1 MKNRIFFVLV
11 CLYFIIAIPAEAKTV
26 LVQSL
31 SEFSS
36 QNPAQEYSLKI
47 IEDLKLNKETKL
59 EQNSIIKGRVLRV
72 VAPKRMQK
80 DAYFVFVPYTYTIP
94 SQGNQEF
101 AVGKRFETKI
111 KYYEDFQMPDSKTV
125 AKNTGIF
132 VVGCMIP
139 GLDYVIN
146 FTDGMVHPKEGKG
159 RFKSG
164 CSQIVESWPICYC
177 LKGDD
182 IIIQKGATAKFT
194 FDKEVFISE

>member
-1 MKNRIFFVLV
+1 
-11 CLYFIIAIPAEAKTV
+11 KTV
-26 LVQSL
+26 LVESL

-36 QNPAQEYSLKI
+36 LNPLQEYSFRI

-59 EQNSIIKGRVLRV
+59 EQNSIIKGRVLRF
-72 VAPKRMQK
+72 VAPKRLQK

-94 SQGNQEF
+94 SYGNQEF
-101 AVGKRFETKI
+101 AVTKRFETKI
-111 KYYEDFQMPDSKTV
+111 KYYEDFQVPDSKTV
-125 AKNTGIF
+125 AKNTGLF

-146 FTDGMVHPKEGKG
+146 FADGMTHPKDGKG

-177 LKGDD
+177 LKGDE
-182 IIIQKGATAKFT
+182 IVIQRGAKAKFT
-194 FDKEVFISE
+194 FDKEVFVNE